1 MHEGKYYEVRV
12 TVKTETDSGKIK
24 KGTETFLVKAIGV
37 TDAEVIITEDFDG
50 DRREWEI
57 SSVRETKIIKVLS
70 ADA

>member
-1 MHEGKYYEVRV
+1 MHEGKYYEVKV